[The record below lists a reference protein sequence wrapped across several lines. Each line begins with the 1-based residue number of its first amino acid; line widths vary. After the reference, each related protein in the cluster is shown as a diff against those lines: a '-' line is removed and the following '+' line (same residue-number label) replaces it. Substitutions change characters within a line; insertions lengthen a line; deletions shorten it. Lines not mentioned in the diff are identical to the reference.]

1 MNQADPLAVLV
12 VEDDP
17 AVRGFVV
24 EALRDEGY
32 PVRVARDGAEAITA
46 LREGAPPPER
56 LCLVLLDMML
66 PKADG
71 VDVLRA
77 LADLVAYVPVVAM
90 SADRARLS
98 EARAAGAQA
107 TVAKPFDL
115 DRLIDTVE
123 RTCRT

>member
-1 MNQADPLAVLV
+1 MSAAEPLAVLV

-17 AVRGFVV
+17 AVRAFVV
-24 EALRDEGY
+24 EALHDEGY
-32 PVRVARDGAEAITA
+32 PVQVARDGAEAITA
-46 LREGAPPPER
+46 LHEGAPPPDR

-77 LADLVAYVPVVAM
+77 LADLGAYVPVVAM

-115 DRLIDTVE
+115 DRLIETVE